1 MNSIEKV
8 LIRPAG
14 LEDLPLV
21 MEIYDYARA
30 FMRANGNVTQWVN
43 GYPSEELIRQE
54 IQDGHSFVCTD
65 GDGEIVGTF
74 CFILGDDPT
83 YRQIYDGA
91 WLNDEPYG
99 VIHRMGTNG
108 KRKGIAEACLD
119 WSFQHSDNIRVD
131 THRDNLVMQHIL
143 EKNGFKRCG
152 IIYVRDGTE
161 RIAYQKIVTSQ

>member
-83 YRQIYDGA
+83 YQQIYDGA

-108 KRKGIAEACLD
+108 KRKGIAEACLN
-119 WSFQHSDNIRVD
+119 WSFQHSGNIRVD

-161 RIAYQKIVTSQ
+161 RIAYQKIVTSR